1 MIKKWKILDSK
12 VRFSS
17 KFVTV
22 REEKLLRP
30 DGKVASPYYA
40 IERPNAVQIVPVTRD
55 RKLILI
61 REYKNGLKDLTWS
74 IPAGFIDR
82 KESAVEAAK
91 RELLEETGIAAEKFI
106 RLGGFNS
113 GAGVQRNTEYYFLAK
128 NVSKVSKQ
136 NLDEFEEIEVE
147 TFNFDDIVQDIK
159 MRKSFLPQTQS
170 QLAILL
176 ASEII

>member
-12 VRFSS
+12 IRFSS
-17 KFVTV
+17 KFVVV

-30 DGKVASPYYA
+30 DGKIASPYYA
-40 IERPNAVQIVPVTRD
+40 IDRPNSVQIVPVTRD

-74 IPAGFIDR
+74 IPAGFIDQ
-82 KESAVEAAK
+82 KESVEEATK
-91 RELLEETGIAAEKFI
+91 RELLEETGFAAEKFI
-106 RLGGFNS
+106 RLGGFNP
-113 GAGVQRNTEYYFLAK
+113 GVEFFRNKEYFFLAK
-128 NVSKVSKQ
+128 NVEKLSEQ
-136 NLDEFEEIEVE
+136 NLDEFEEIEIE
-147 TFNFDDIVQDIK
+147 TFEFDDILQDIK